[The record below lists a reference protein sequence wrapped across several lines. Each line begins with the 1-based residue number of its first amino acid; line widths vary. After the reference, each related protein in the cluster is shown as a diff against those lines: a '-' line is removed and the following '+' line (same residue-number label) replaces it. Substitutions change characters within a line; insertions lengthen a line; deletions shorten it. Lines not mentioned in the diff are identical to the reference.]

1 MWVDERT
8 RFANAVSVDTSGSA
22 TKLIGDVIDTGDA
35 RDLGAGHGG
44 PYLVIQVTEAFA
56 GGTSCQFVL
65 ASDAQAALAAD
76 GAETRHYASDVFTVA
91 QLTVG
96 FQLQVKLPQGD
107 TSQGEDA
114 ISYER
119 YLGIETIQVG
129 TMTAG
134 AITAFLTPDPV
145 GHVTYPDGNN

>member
-1 MWVDERT
+1 MWLDERSK
-8 RFANAVSVDTSGSA
+8 FATAVSVAAAAGTN
-22 TKLIGDVIDTGDA
+22 LIGDVMDTGDA

-56 GGTSCQFVL
+56 SGTSCQFVL

-76 GAETRHYASDVFTVA
+76 GNETRHFASDVFLDA
-91 QLTVG
+91 ELTVG
-96 FQLQVKLPQGD
+96 FQIQVKLPQGD
-107 TSQGEDA
+107 TKQGEDT
-114 ISYER
+114 IGYER
-119 YLGIETIQVG
+119 YLGIETITVG
-129 TMTAG
+129 THTAG

>member
-1 MWVDERT
+1 MWLDERT
-8 RFANAVSVDTSGSA
+8 RFANAVGITLAAG
-22 TKLIGDVIDTGDA
+22 TNLIGDVIDSGDA

-56 GGTSCQFVL
+56 GGTSCQFIL

-76 GAETRHYASDVFTVA
+76 GNETRHFASDVFTDA
-91 QLTVG
+91 ELTVG
-96 FQLQVKLPQGD
+96 FQIQVKLPQGD
-107 TSQGEDA
+107 TRQGEDA

-119 YLGIETIQVG
+119 FLGIETITLG
-129 TMTAG
+129 THTAG